1 MKKLFA
7 LFLMLALFLCGCNA
21 PAETKPTEK
30 EYAHNYPK
38 IENPVSK
45 AQIAQFPIKSADM
58 TTEEMRKLAVDFF
71 EYSKTALWTP
81 DRPFHYVKTND
92 GDTDDI
98 HLGVIYGG
106 LPYVGVASGN
116 VYRLAEYADENGVV
130 DLTEAEQNPKL
141 FGNQCSQASAWGWAR
156 VVNSADFSWTY
167 LMVQKNGFLRVG
179 PYTYNDNLVR
189 FSGGASPTTNAIA
202 NENGPEI
209 MFQSYAEMKMADG
222 LVTYNEAGHAMMVYR
237 DPVVVLDANGKID
250 GAASYAEIIDQYGSW
265 VESTTED
272 GVTYTHKN
280 YVGRKMS
287 FSQLLQEGYLPFT
300 YAEFLGTD
308 PIEETQCVYSY
319 TGETINMQQLLAAS
333 ITANYDISDVFVCL
347 KDGDK
352 TLLSNVYRAETTGI
366 RSANI
371 YKSISSKEWSE
382 YAGKGYIVEITVQ
395 LGTGEIPLVYSG
407 EFVS

>member
-1 MKKLFA
+1 MKKFAA
-7 LFLMLALFLCGCNA
+7 LFLILSLLLCGCNA
-21 PAETKPTEK
+21 QNAEPTEK
-30 EYAHNYPK
+30 KYTHNYPK

-45 AQIAQFPIKSADM
+45 EQIARFPIKNADM
-58 TTEEMRKLAVDFF
+58 TTDEMRRLVVDFF

-81 DRPFHYVKTND
+81 DREFHYIKTND

-130 DLTEAEQNPKL
+130 DLTEAEKNPKL
-141 FGNQCSQASAWGWAR
+141 FGNQCSQASTWGWSR

-167 LMVQKNGFLRVG
+167 LMVQQKGFLRVG
-179 PYTYNDNLVR
+179 PYTYSDNLVR
-189 FSGGASPTTNAIA
+189 FGGGVSPTTNAIA
-202 NENGPEI
+202 NENGPDV
-209 MFQSYAEMKMADG
+209 MFRSYAEMKMGDG
-222 LVTYNEAGHAMMVYR
+222 LVAYGEAGHAMMVYR

-280 YVGRKMS
+280 YIGRKMS

-300 YAEFLGTD
+300 FAEFLGTD
-308 PIEETQCVYSY
+308 PIEETLCQYSY
-319 TGETINMQQLLAAS
+319 AGETVNMQQLMAAT
-333 ITANYDISDVFVCL
+333 ITANYDISDVFVRL

-352 TLLSNVYRAETTGI
+352 IILSNVYRAETTGI

-382 YAGKGYIVEITVQ
+382 YADKGYTVEISVQ
-395 LGTGEIPLVYSG
+395 LSTGEHPVVYTG
-407 EFVS
+407 KFVP